1 MAHTIPFMKK
11 STTKLLTPIRTQA
24 RILSS
29 NLMALLSLVVIL
41 GASSC
46 TTYKDL
52 QYLQGE
58 IDSVK
63 YSQFKVPEQRIQKG
77 DQLSIMVYSDNAA
90 ASSLFNTGS
99 VPTAQAGSVP
109 NSGGAAMQG
118 GGTLYDVDLEGKIF
132 FPQIGV
138 LPVEGL
144 TKEELKQLLNS
155 KLKDSSLFNPYYVIR
170 FQNLRFTV
178 FGEVNSPG
186 VYPITKGNLN
196 IFEAITAAGDLSNFG
211 KRENILV
218 IRENNGKREFGRIDI
233 TKPDVFSSPYYYL
246 QQNDMIMVD
255 MRKQKIAASDQAL
268 FRNITVL
275 FSLVSAVALFTQFLR

>member
-1 MAHTIPFMKK
+1 MIRFVSMTINR
-11 STTKLLTPIRTQA
+11 KLLLA
-24 RILSS
+24 FAAAVYV
-29 NLMALLSLVVIL
+29 MAFS
-41 GASSC
+41 AC

-90 ASSLFNTGS
+90 ASALFNSGAVPATQVGS
-99 VPTAQAGSVP
+99 VPTSVTGT
-109 NSGGAAMQG
+109 NMNQG
-118 GGTLYDVDLEGKIF
+118 GPLYDVDLEGRIY
-132 FPQIGV
+132 FPQIGA
-138 LPVEGL
+138 LHVEGL

-155 KLKDSSLFNPYYVIR
+155 KLKDRFLTNPYSVIR

-178 FGEVNSPG
+178 FGEVSSPG

-233 TKPDVFSSPYYYL
+233 TKPDVFTSPYYYL
-246 QQNDMIMVD
+246 EQYHMIMVD
-255 MRKQKIAASDQAL
+255 MRKQKITASDQAL
-268 FRNITVL
+268 FRNISVVFGL
-275 FSLVSAVALFTQFLR
+275 LSAVALFTNILR